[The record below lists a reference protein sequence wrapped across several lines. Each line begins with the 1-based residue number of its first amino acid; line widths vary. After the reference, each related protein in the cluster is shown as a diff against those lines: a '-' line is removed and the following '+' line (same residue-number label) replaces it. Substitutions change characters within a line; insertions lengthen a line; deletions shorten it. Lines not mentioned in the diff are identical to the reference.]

1 MDHESD
7 HEDTQLENS
16 NGIEITELDEKVL
29 SVPVSDHRSRQDSI
43 VRIMYTIPEVS
54 EENSREVTPAPSK
67 YNQLLQHM
75 ISVTVE
81 DQETGFKEEIFKQ
94 VSNDHQTSQI
104 THSTSEIRPRKD
116 SQKESKELANGVT
129 VNGERKTNDCNKLRL
144 PESNAEALPESYAAA
159 LPESNA
165 AALPES
171 YAAAL
176 PESNAAALPES
187 YAAALPES
195 KDVNK

>member
-7 HEDTQLENS
+7 HEYTQLENS

-104 THSTSEIRPRKD
+104 THSTSEIRKPTPRQD

-129 VNGERKTNDCNKLRL
+129 VNGERKTNDCNKLQ
-144 PESNAEALPESYAAA
+144 LPESYAEA

-171 YAAAL
+171 NAAAPLESNAAAL
-176 PESNAAALPES
+176 PESNAAAPL
-187 YAAALPES
+187 ES